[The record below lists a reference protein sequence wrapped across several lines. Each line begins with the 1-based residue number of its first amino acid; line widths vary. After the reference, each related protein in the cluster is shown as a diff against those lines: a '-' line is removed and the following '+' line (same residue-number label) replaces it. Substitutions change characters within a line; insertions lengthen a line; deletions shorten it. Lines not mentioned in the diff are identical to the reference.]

1 MWWRSPLKEEK
12 ELINYKV
19 DDNDE
24 APIYF
29 DEAHKSKNDKFI
41 PIDKETGQSVSLLH
55 NVEYCI

>member
-1 MWWRSPLKEEK
+1 MMWWRSPLKEEK

-41 PIDKETGQSVSLLH
+41 PIDKETGQPVSP
-55 NVEYCI
+55 VA